1 MVHRIG
7 SLSRTYRHITRYR
20 EIIRVLVKHGFG
32 DLVTR
37 SNLERYVDR
46 GRKLLPGQDDRKI
59 ASLSR
64 WERIRM
70 VLEELGPTFIKFGQ
84 IMSNRPDLV
93 PQELIAELAKLQSDV
108 PPFSD
113 AEARDL
119 IEEELDRPISEIFA
133 EYSPTPI
140 ASASIAQV
148 HKATLLNGEE
158 VAIKVQRPGI
168 EQIIKTDLEI
178 MFDLAALM
186 EKHIQEMDILHPV
199 SVVVEF
205 ERSINKEIDFTIEA
219 TSIERFGRNFQ
230 DETTIYVPKV
240 YRDYSTSK
248 VLTMEFIDGVKASSA
263 EVLINAGLDP
273 KLLASRGADL
283 VLKQVFEHG
292 FFHADPHPGNMVALP
307 GNVVCFLD
315 FGMMGGI
322 SPAHREALS
331 NILVGIVNQDA
342 ASITKTVLKLAHN
355 QYIEDAEQLEYE
367 IYELLEQYSYRSL
380 KSVNMGVMLNQ
391 MVTLVVKHRLK
402 IPPNFS
408 LISKALITIEGVG
421 RVLDPDFD
429 MVKHTEPFAKKLL
442 SERLNPLKLTK
453 DFYLSAIDLS
463 ILLRDLPAQTREIL
477 TQIKEGRT
485 RIEFEHRGL
494 DPMLKTHERISNR
507 ISFSIVLSSLIVGS
521 ALIMRADIPP
531 NVYGVPIIGALGFV
545 AAGVMGFWL
554 LISILRHGKM

>member
-1 MVHRIG
+1 
-7 SLSRTYRHITRYR
+7 
-20 EIIRVLVKHGFG
+20 VLVKHGFG
-32 DLVTR
+32 DLITR
-37 SNLERYVDR
+37 TNLERYIDR
-46 GRKLLPGQDDRKI
+46 GRKLLPGRGDAGI

-64 WERIRM
+64 WERVRM

-93 PQELIAELAKLQSDV
+93 PQELITELAKLQSDV
-108 PPFSD
+108 PPFSEE
-113 AEARDL
+113 EAQHL
-119 IEEELDRPISEIFA
+119 VEEELGRPVSEIFA

-140 ASASIAQV
+140 ASASI
-148 HKATLLNGEE
+148 E

-178 MFDLAALM
+178 MFDLATLM

-199 SVVVEF
+199 SIVEEF
-205 ERSINKEIDFTIEA
+205 ERSIKREIDFTIEA
-219 TSIERFGRNFQ
+219 TAIERFGRNFQ
-230 DETTIYVPKV
+230 NETTIYVPKV
-240 YRDYSTSK
+240 YRDYSTNK
-248 VLTMEFIDGVKASSA
+248 ILTMEFIDGVKASSKEA
-263 EVLINAGLDP
+263 LLNAGLDP
-273 KLLASRGADL
+273 KLLASCGADL
-283 VLKQVFEHG
+283 VLTQVFEHG

-322 SPAHREALS
+322 SPGHREALS

-342 ASITKTVLKLAHN
+342 ASITKTVLKLARN
-355 QYIEDAEQLEYE
+355 QYIEDVEQLEYE

-402 IPPNFS
+402 IPPNFY
-408 LISKALITIEGVG
+408 LLSKALITIEGVG

-453 DFYLSAIDLS
+453 DLYLSAIDLS

-485 RIEFEHRGL
+485 
-494 DPMLKTHERISNR
+494 S
-507 ISFSIVLSSLIVGS
+507 
-521 ALIMRADIPP
+521 
-531 NVYGVPIIGALGFV
+531 
-545 AAGVMGFWL
+545 
-554 LISILRHGKM
+554 

>member
-1 MVHRIG
+1 MAHRIG
-7 SLSRTYRHITRYR
+7 SLSRTYRHISRYR

-32 DLVTR
+32 DLITR
-37 SNLERYVDR
+37 TNLERYIDR
-46 GRKLLPGQDDRKI
+46 GRKLLPGRGDAKI

-84 IMSNRPDLV
+84 IMSNRPDLI
-93 PQELIAELAKLQSDV
+93 PPELIVELQKLQSDV

-113 AEARDL
+113 EEACLL
-119 IEEELDRPISEIFA
+119 IEEELGRPVSEIFA

-148 HKATLLNGEE
+148 HRASLLNGEK

-178 MFDLAALM
+178 MFDLATLM

-199 SVVVEF
+199 SIVKEF
-205 ERSINKEIDFTIEA
+205 ERSIKREIDFTIEA
-219 TSIERFGRNFQ
+219 AAIERFGRNFQ
-230 DETTIYVPKV
+230 NESTIYVPKV
-240 YRDYSTSK
+240 YRDYSTNK
-248 VLTMEFIDGVKASSA
+248 ILTMEFIDGVKASST
-263 EVLINAGLDP
+263 ETLINAGLDP

-283 VLKQVFEHG
+283 VLTQVFEHG
-292 FFHADPHPGNMVALP
+292 FFHADPHPGNMMVLP

-322 SPAHREALS
+322 SPGHREALS

-342 ASITKTVLKLAHN
+342 ASITKTVLQLARN
-355 QYIEDAEQLEYE
+355 QYIADVEQLEYE
-367 IYELLEQYSYRSL
+367 IYDLLEQYSYRSL

-391 MVTLVVKHRLK
+391 MVGLVVKHRLK
-402 IPPNFS
+402 IPPNFY
-408 LISKALITIEGVG
+408 LLSKALITIEGVG

-453 DFYLSAIDLS
+453 DLYLSAIDLS

-485 RIEFEHRGL
+485 RIEFEHKGL
-494 DPMLKTHERISNR
+494 DPMLRTHDQISNR
-507 ISFSIVLSSLIVGS
+507 LVFAIVLASLIVSSSLIVLSG
-521 ALIMRADIPP
+521 IPP
-531 NVYGVPIIGALGFV
+531 LWNGIPIIGIVGFL
-545 AAGVMGFWL
+545 ASGVMGFGL

>member
-1 MVHRIG
+1 MRHRIG
-7 SLSRTYRHITRYR
+7 SFSRTYRHINRYR
-20 EIIRVLVKHGFG
+20 EIIRVLVRHGFG
-32 DLVTR
+32 DLIT
-37 SNLERYVDR
+37 STNLERYIDR
-46 GRKLLPGQDDRKI
+46 GRKLLPGRGDAQI

-84 IMSNRPDLV
+84 IISNRPDLV
-93 PQELIAELAKLQSDV
+93 PQELITELAKLQSDV
-108 PPFSD
+108 PPFSEE
-113 AEARDL
+113 EAQRL
-119 IEEELDRPISEIFA
+119 VEEELGRPVSEIFV

-148 HKATLLNGEE
+148 HKATLLDGEE

-178 MFDLAALM
+178 MFDLATLM

-205 ERSINKEIDFTIEA
+205 ERSIKREIDFTIEA
-219 TSIERFGRNFQ
+219 TAIERFGRNFQ
-230 DETTIYVPKV
+230 GESIIYVPKV
-240 YRDYSTSK
+240 YRDYSTNK
-248 VLTMEFIDGVKASSA
+248 ILTMEFINGVKASSKEA
-263 EVLINAGLDP
+263 LINAGLDP

-322 SPAHREALS
+322 SPGHREALS

-342 ASITKTVLKLAHN
+342 ASITKTVLKLARN
-355 QYIEDAEQLEYE
+355 QYIEDVEQLEYE

-391 MVTLVVKHRLK
+391 MVSLVVKHRLK
-402 IPPNFS
+402 IPPNFY
-408 LISKALITIEGVG
+408 LLSKALITIEGVG

-453 DFYLSAIDLS
+453 DLYLSAIDLS

-485 RIEFEHRGL
+485 RIEFEHKGL
-494 DPMLKTHERISNR
+494 DPMLKTHDQISNR
-507 ISFSIVLSSLIVGS
+507 LVFAIVLASLIVSSSLIVLSG
-521 ALIMRADIPP
+521 IPP
-531 NVYGVPIIGALGFV
+531 LWNGIPMIGIIGFLAS
-545 AAGVMGFWL
+545 GVMGFWL
-554 LISILRHGKM
+554 LVSILHHGKM

>member
-1 MVHRIG
+1 MGHRIG
-7 SLSRTYRHITRYR
+7 SLSRTYRHINRYR

-32 DLVTR
+32 DLITR
-37 SNLERYVDR
+37 TNLERYIDR
-46 GRKLLPGQDDRKI
+46 GRKLLPGRGDAEI

-108 PPFSD
+108 PPFSEE
-113 AEARDL
+113 EARLL
-119 IEEELDRPISEIFA
+119 IEEELGKPVSEIFA
-133 EYSPTPI
+133 EYFPTPI

-148 HKATLLNGEE
+148 HRASLLNGKK

-178 MFDLAALM
+178 MFDLATLM

-199 SVVVEF
+199 SIVKEF
-205 ERSINKEIDFTIEA
+205 ERSIKREIDFTIEA
-219 TSIERFGRNFQ
+219 AAIERFGGNFQ
-230 DETTIYVPKV
+230 NDSTIYVPKV
-240 YRDYSTSK
+240 YRDYSTNK
-248 VLTMEFIDGVKASSA
+248 ILTMEFIDGVKTSSTEA
-263 EVLINAGLDP
+263 LINAELDP

-283 VLKQVFEHG
+283 VLTQVFEHG
-292 FFHADPHPGNMVALP
+292 FFHADPHPGNMMALP
-307 GNVVCFLD
+307 GNVICFLD

-322 SPAHREALS
+322 SFGIREALS
-331 NILVGIVNQDA
+331 NILVGVVNQDA
-342 ASITKTVLKLAHN
+342 AGITKTVLKLARN
-355 QYIEDAEQLEYE
+355 QYIEDVEQLEYE

-391 MVTLVVKHRLK
+391 MVSLVVKHRLK
-402 IPPNFS
+402 IPPNFY
-408 LISKALITIEGVG
+408 LLAKALITIEGVG

-463 ILLRDLPAQTREIL
+463 ILLRDLPAEAREIL
-477 TQIKEGRT
+477 AQIKEGRT
-485 RIEFEHRGL
+485 RIEFEHKGL
-494 DPMLKTHERISNR
+494 DPMLRTHDQISNR
-507 ISFSIVLSSLIVGS
+507 LVFAIVLASLIVSSSLIVLSG
-521 ALIMRADIPP
+521 IPP
-531 NVYGVPIIGALGFV
+531 LWNGIPMIGIVGFV
-545 AAGVMGFWL
+545 ASGVMGFGL

>member
-1 MVHRIG
+1 MRHRIG
-7 SLSRTYRHITRYR
+7 SLSRTYRHINRYR

-32 DLVTR
+32 DLITR
-37 SNLERYVDR
+37 TNLERYIDR
-46 GRKLLPGQDDRKI
+46 GRKLLPGRGDAGI

-64 WERIRM
+64 WERVRM

-93 PQELIAELAKLQSDV
+93 PQELITELAKLQSDV
-108 PPFSD
+108 PPFSEE
-113 AEARDL
+113 EAQHL
-119 IEEELDRPISEIFA
+119 VEEELGRPVSEIFA

-148 HKATLLNGEE
+148 HRASLLNGEE

-178 MFDLAALM
+178 MFDLATLM

-199 SVVVEF
+199 AIVEEF
-205 ERSINKEIDFTIEA
+205 ERSIKREIDFTIEA
-219 TSIERFGRNFQ
+219 AAIERFGKNFQ
-230 DETTIYVPKV
+230 NESSIYVPKV
-240 YRDYSTSK
+240 YRDYSTNK
-248 VLTMEFIDGVKASSA
+248 ILMMEFIDGVKASSTQA
-263 EVLINAGLDP
+263 LINAELDP

-322 SPAHREALS
+322 SPGHREALS

-342 ASITKTVLKLAHN
+342 ASITKTVLKLARN
-355 QYIEDAEQLEYE
+355 QYVEDVEQLEYE
-367 IYELLEQYSYRSL
+367 IYELLEQYSYQSL

-391 MVTLVVKHRLK
+391 MVSLVVKHRLK
-402 IPPNFS
+402 IPPNFY
-408 LISKALITIEGVG
+408 LLSKALITIEGVG

-429 MVKHTEPFAKKLL
+429 MVTHTEPFAKKLL
-442 SERLNPLKLTK
+442 NERLNPFKLTK

-485 RIEFEHRGL
+485 RIEFEHKGL
-494 DPMLKTHERISNR
+494 DPMLKTHEQISNR

-521 ALIMRADIPP
+521 ALIMRAEIPP
-531 NVYGVPIIGALGFV
+531 KVYGIPIIGALGFL

-554 LISILRHGKM
+554 LVSILRHGKM

>member
-1 MVHRIG
+1 MRHRIG
-7 SLSRTYRHITRYR
+7 SLSRTYRHINRYR

-32 DLVTR
+32 DLITR
-37 SNLERYVDR
+37 TNLERYIDR
-46 GRKLLPGQDDRKI
+46 GRKLLPGRGDARI

-108 PPFSD
+108 PPFSEE
-113 AEARDL
+113 EARNL
-119 IEEELDRPISEIFA
+119 IEEELGKPVSEIFA

-148 HKATLLNGEE
+148 HRASLLNGEK

-178 MFDLAALM
+178 MFDLATLM

-199 SVVVEF
+199 SIVKEF
-205 ERSINKEIDFTIEA
+205 ERSIKREIDFTIEA
-219 TSIERFGRNFQ
+219 AAIERFGRNFQ
-230 DETTIYVPKV
+230 NKSTIYVPKV
-240 YRDYSTSK
+240 YRDYSTNK
-248 VLTMEFIDGVKASSA
+248 ILTMEFIDGVKASSKEA
-263 EVLINAGLDP
+263 LLNAGLDP
-273 KLLASRGADL
+273 KLLASCGADL
-283 VLKQVFEHG
+283 VLTQVFEHG

-322 SPAHREALS
+322 SFGHREALS

-342 ASITKTVLKLAHN
+342 AGITKTVLKLARN
-355 QYIEDAEQLEYE
+355 QYIDDVEQLEYE
-367 IYELLEQYSYRSL
+367 IYELLEQYSYQSL

-391 MVTLVVKHRLK
+391 MVSLVVKHRLK
-402 IPPNFS
+402 IPPNFY
-408 LISKALITIEGVG
+408 LLAKALITIEGVG

-429 MVKHTEPFAKKLL
+429 MVTHTEPFAKKLL
-442 SERLNPLKLTK
+442 KERLNPLKLTK

-463 ILLRDLPAQTREIL
+463 ILLRDLPAEAREIL

-485 RIEFEHRGL
+485 RIEFEHKGL
-494 DPMLKTHERISNR
+494 DPMLKTHEQISNR

-531 NVYGVPIIGALGFV
+531 KVYGIPIIGALGFL

-554 LISILRHGKM
+554 LVSILRHGKM